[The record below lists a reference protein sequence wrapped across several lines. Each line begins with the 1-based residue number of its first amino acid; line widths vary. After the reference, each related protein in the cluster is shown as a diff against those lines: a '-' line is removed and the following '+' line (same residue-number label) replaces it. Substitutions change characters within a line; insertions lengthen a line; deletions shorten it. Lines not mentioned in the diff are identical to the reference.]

1 MSPSGGSGATGTLP
15 VRRFTTIGDMTRLRV
30 QAKDLVDILVY
41 LLVLGTFTQLFP
53 AVISESFLASVVTAV
68 LLKLMLELVV
78 WVKGR
83 IFTAV
88 REAKSRPARVAAI
101 LTVPVFGAV
110 SKAFVLWGTDVV
122 LGDAVHLGGFWSV
135 TLLVIV
141 LMLARAGVRRVIS

>member
-1 MSPSGGSGATGTLP
+1 MRDLGFARPLR
-15 VRRFTTIGDMTRLRV
+15 VFITIGDMTRLRV
-30 QAKDLVDILVY
+30 RAKDLVDVLVY

-68 LLKLMLELVV
+68 LLKLMLELVI

-110 SKAFVLWGTDVV
+110 SKAFVLWGTEVV

-141 LMLARAGVRRVIS
+141 LMLARAAVRRVIS